1 MARCSVKPGAG
12 AQMMI
17 LFKGVKDA
25 TIKLKCPHCGYVQ
38 LRAKK
43 KEKHPGYACKKCHKR
58 WKL

>member
-1 MARCSVKPGAG
+1 VKPGAG